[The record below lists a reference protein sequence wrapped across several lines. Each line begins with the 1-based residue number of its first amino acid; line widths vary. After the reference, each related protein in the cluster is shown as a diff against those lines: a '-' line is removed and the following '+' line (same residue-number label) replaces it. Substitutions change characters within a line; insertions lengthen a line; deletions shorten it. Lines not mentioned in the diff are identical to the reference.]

1 MLLATVVT
9 RSTEDPNPAEHEEQ
23 FPLESGAW
31 RAGR

>member
-23 FPLESGAW
+23 FPLESGA
-31 RAGR
+31 